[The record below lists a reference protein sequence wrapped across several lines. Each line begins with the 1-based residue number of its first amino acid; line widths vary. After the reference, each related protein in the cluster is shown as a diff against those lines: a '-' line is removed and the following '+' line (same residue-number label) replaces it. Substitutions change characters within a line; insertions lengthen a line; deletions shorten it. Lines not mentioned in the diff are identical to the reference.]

1 MRSLSLR
8 IHCHGTAVALNF
20 GRPLV
25 GIRHLTRNARMR
37 PLLKFVSWPDSLVGD
52 ETPVT
57 EIEEI
62 ARKSATAVDDS
73 VLSAIRSSSI
83 EFLKRNLD

>member
-1 MRSLSLR
+1 
-8 IHCHGTAVALNF
+8 
-20 GRPLV
+20 
-25 GIRHLTRNARMR
+25 MR

-62 ARKSATAVDDS
+62 ARESATAVDDS